1 MTLGIQLGA
10 AARLDLAETMRS
22 RWLVACGAVY
32 AALAIVFVVLGTR
45 ESSVLGYTGT
55 GRALLSFTHA
65 LVLVLPLLAL
75 AATAQTVSRAR
86 DDGSFEL
93 LFAQPLS
100 RGAWFAAVALVR
112 YAALVAPLAA
122 LMVLAALFGE
132 LAFGQAVPWDY
143 LGQCLAVCAS
153 LALAFVGIGLAISTF
168 VRSPARATLMLV
180 LAWALAV
187 ALLDFGLIG
196 AMLRWGLSPRA
207 VFVLAALNP
216 VEGARLALLAGV
228 EPDLAT
234 LGPVGFYLANHL
246 GPRALFAVGVAWPA
260 ALGLLS
266 LAAALLRFR
275 KSDVV

>member
-1 MTLGIQLGA
+1 MTQLA
-10 AARLDLAETMRS
+10 AAIRLDLAETLRS
-22 RWLVACGAVY
+22 RWLWACTTVY
-32 AALAIVFVVLGTR
+32 AALALIFVVLGMR

-75 AATAQTVSRAR
+75 AATTQTVSRAR

-93 LFAQPLS
+93 LFSQPLS
-100 RGAWFAAVALVR
+100 RGTWFASVALVR
-112 YAALVAPLAA
+112 YAALVAPLVALVLVAA
-122 LMVLAALFGE
+122 VAGE
-132 LAFGQAVPWDY
+132 VAFGQPVPWDY

-180 LAWALAV
+180 LVWALAV

-196 AMLRWGLSPRA
+196 AMLRWGLAPRA
-207 VFVLAALNP
+207 VFAIAALNP
-216 VEGARLALLAGV
+216 VEGARLALLAGI

-234 LGPVGFYLANHL
+234 LGPVGFYLANYL
-246 GPRALFAVGVAWPA
+246 GPRALFAAGVAWPA
-260 ALGLLS
+260 ALGVLS
-266 LAAALLRFR
+266 LAAALARFR
-275 KSDVV
+275 RSDVV